1 MEVESRAA
9 IPALLGRVVPEVQEQ
24 AEAASD
30 LDLYDF
36 LKDVFTD
43 GFLVPLL
50 HSTHTHGAAAD
61 GVLARCFRFV
71 EMLLTSTD
79 ASIRS
84 AAAFQV
90 IEPLFDDE
98 RLLVASFPAMGEEA
112 LAIAADTLDLDRI
125 SSDARSVLRPYL
137 SGPGS

>member
-1 MEVESRAA
+1 M
-9 IPALLGRVVPEVQEQ
+9 VPEVQEQ

-43 GFLVPLL
+43 GLLVPLL
-50 HSTHTHGAAAD
+50 HSAQTHDAAD
-61 GVLARCFRFV
+61 GALARCFRFV
-71 EMLLTSTD
+71 EILLTSPD

-112 LAIAADTLDLDRI
+112 LAVAADTLDLDRI

-137 SGPGS
+137 SCPGS